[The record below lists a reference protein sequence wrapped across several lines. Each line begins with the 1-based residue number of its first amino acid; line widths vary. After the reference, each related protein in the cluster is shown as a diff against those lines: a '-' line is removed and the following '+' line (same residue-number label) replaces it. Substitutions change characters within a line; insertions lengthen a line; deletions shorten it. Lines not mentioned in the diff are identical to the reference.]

1 MKKEKQYFICQNC
14 HHRSSQWFGRCSSCE
29 CWNTYQE
36 ETEFKRKNQSG
47 LNKESDERE
56 PRRVN
61 EISEESSQRQASG
74 IKEFDR
80 VLGGGVV
87 EGSVIL
93 IGGAPGAGKS
103 TLLMNILGRL
113 TEESKGALLY
123 VSGEESLSQVA
134 NRAKRLKVNGNDI
147 MLYHETNWQRVQKQ
161 IVKLNPRYLVID
173 SIQTMSTDLC
183 DGQQGSLSQ
192 VKGVTFEIINTIKGR
207 QCVCFIVGHITKD
220 GAVAGPKLL
229 EHMVDVVLHLE
240 NNDHSSSRV
249 LRTKKNRFGT
259 IEEVGLFK
267 MIEAGIIESP
277 RNERFS
283 LGKGEV
289 TKIGQAT
296 SCIVEGSR
304 VFTVEVETLV
314 AESSFG
320 GVKRTSQ
327 GYEISRL
334 NMIVAIIEKFLGI
347 PIGGCDIYVNIVG
360 GDKLNIAQLD
370 LALVVSLL
378 SSYKKRPLD
387 LRDVFYGEIS
397 LSGVVRKGARQ
408 EIAIR
413 ECHQLSYKR
422 FVCNNESSLQTGDM
436 DIVPIKNIIELTQFV
451 KDRVY

>member
-1 MKKEKQYFICQNC
+1 
-14 HHRSSQWFGRCSSCE
+14 
-29 CWNTYQE
+29 
-36 ETEFKRKNQSG
+36 
-47 LNKESDERE
+47 
-56 PRRVN
+56 
-61 EISEESSQRQASG
+61 
-74 IKEFDR
+74 
-80 VLGGGVV
+80 
-87 EGSVIL
+87 
-93 IGGAPGAGKS
+93 
-103 TLLMNILGRL
+103 
-113 TEESKGALLY
+113 
-123 VSGEESLSQVA
+123 
-134 NRAKRLKVNGNDI
+134 
-147 MLYHETNWQRVQKQ
+147 
-161 IVKLNPRYLVID
+161 
-173 SIQTMSTDLC
+173 
-183 DGQQGSLSQ
+183 
-192 VKGVTFEIINTIKGR
+192 
-207 QCVCFIVGHITKD
+207 
-220 GAVAGPKLL
+220 
-229 EHMVDVVLHLE
+229 
-240 NNDHSSSRV
+240 
-249 LRTKKNRFGT
+249 
-259 IEEVGLFK
+259 